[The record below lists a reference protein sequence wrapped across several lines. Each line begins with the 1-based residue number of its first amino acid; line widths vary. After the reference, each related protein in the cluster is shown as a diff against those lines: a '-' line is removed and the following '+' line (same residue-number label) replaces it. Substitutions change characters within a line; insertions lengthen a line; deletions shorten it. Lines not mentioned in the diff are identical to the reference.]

1 MERQANF
8 RPLAGYLIRRI
19 VALAL
24 LCMVV
29 VLVVQVWSLMKRHE
43 ARFEQLV
50 QDIGHTNVPLL
61 AVGLW
66 DIEPVAVQRQVQA
79 IADRPEIGHVR
90 LRATTGQVFE
100 AGDVEVAERDVVHEM
115 AVMAPQGGMALGLL
129 ELTGDPGFL
138 LAEVRDTAWRTLLGY
153 GGFTLL
159 VCGLVAWLLRR
170 QLQQPLETM
179 ARYAYHLTADRLMQ
193 PLPRLRSARRHVDE
207 IDLLADGF
215 AKLQT
220 GLRDHIAGLDDVVA
234 ERTAELERLVSEVH
248 QLSRTDALTG
258 CLNRRAIDERLPA
271 EVERAQR
278 YDRPLA
284 VVFADVDHF
293 KQINDS
299 LGHAAGDEVLRRLAA
314 ICRAALRNEVDW
326 VARFGGE
333 EFLIVL
339 PETGLEAA
347 VAIAERLRQAVAHEP
362 VDAGGGAVVPLTAS
376 FGATQYRGGETV
388 EDLLARADEHLYQAK
403 TQGRDRVV
411 SG

>member
-1 MERQANF
+1 MERTRHF

-19 VALAL
+19 VVLAL

-29 VLVVQVWSLMKRHE
+29 VQLLQTWSLMQRHE
-43 ARFEQLV
+43 RRFDQLV
-50 QDIGHTNVPLL
+50 QDVGHTNVPLL

-66 DIEPVAVQRQVQA
+66 DIEPAAVQRQVQA
-79 IADRPEIGHVR
+79 IADRPEIGFVR
-90 LRATTGQVFE
+90 LRAATGEVFE
-100 AGDVEVAERDVVHEM
+100 AGERPRDADQVVH
-115 AVMAPQGGMALGLL
+115 VLDVLAPQGGVPLGQL
-129 ELTGDPGFL
+129 ELAGDPQFL
-138 LAEVRDTAWRTLLGY
+138 LGEVRDTAWRTLLGY
-153 GGFTLL
+153 GGFTVLICAL
-159 VCGLVAWLLRR
+159 MAWLLRH

-179 ARYAYHLTADRLMQ
+179 ARFASDLTAERLMQ
-193 PLPRLRSARRHVDE
+193 PLPRLRATRRHVDE

-215 AKLQT
+215 GKLQA

-234 ERTAELERLVSEVH
+234 QRTAELERLVDEVH

-258 CLNRRAIDERLPA
+258 CLNRRAIDERLPS

-278 YDRPLA
+278 YGRPLA

-299 LGHAAGDEVLRRLAA
+299 LGHAAGDEVLCQVAQS
-314 ICRAALRNEVDW
+314 CRAALRNEVDW
-326 VARFGGE
+326 LARFGGE

-347 VAIAERLRQAVAHEP
+347 VAIAERLRQAIAATPVA
-362 VDAGGGAVVPLTAS
+362 AGGGETVPLTAS
-376 FGATQYRGGETV
+376 FGAAQYRLGESV
-388 EDLLARADEHLYQAK
+388 QDLLARADERLYQAK
-403 TQGRDRVV
+403 TEGRNRVV